1 MLLSFSSNEMSY
13 SQLEPPVW
21 DGPVEVDIIEF
32 GEGSLINMNE
42 CAVRVFVEYYRQAEP
57 IVF

>member
-1 MLLSFSSNEMSY
+1 MLH

-21 DGPVEVDIIEF
+21 DGPVKVDIVEF
-32 GEGSLINMNE
+32 SEGNLINMNE